1 MKLRLFTV
9 AMLLTCLSI
18 LVGFAFTFVFFKKQP
33 VSATIRVQ
41 KGDSIA
47 RIAENLYQNK
57 VINEPA
63 FFRIGTRFF
72 RVERKIKAGFY
83 RFEGRMNLHK
93 VIMELTTGKDR
104 LVRITFPEGLTCREM
119 FELLT
124 SHHLGTRENYLEL
137 FNQPAEL
144 IPPEFGEVSTLEGFL
159 FPDTYLFP
167 EQASERE
174 IILQMLQQFQKR
186 FQSAS
191 KNAAVSQTLTLYQRL
206 VLASLVEKETSRE
219 GERPL
224 VASVFLNRLRIHM
237 KLDCDP
243 TIIYSLMREGRWDG
257 NIRKSDISMQ
267 DPYNTYV
274 HGGLPPG
281 PIANPG
287 AAALFSVFHPAKS
300 DYLFFVSR
308 NDGTHVFASHYSQH
322 LENVRRFQVQY
333 WRKKRQQR

>member
-1 MKLRLFTV
+1 MKIRFLVVSIFLI
-9 AMLLTCLSI
+9 CLSI
-18 LVGFAFTFVFFKKQP
+18 LVGCTFFFVFFKEYP

-41 KGDSIA
+41 KGESIA
-47 RIAENLYQNK
+47 RIADNLYQNK
-57 VINEPA
+57 VINAPVS
-63 FFRIGTRFF
+63 FRLGTRVF

-83 RFEGRMNLHK
+83 RFEGQMTLHK

-104 LVRITFPEGLTCREM
+104 LVRLTFPEGLSCLEM
-119 FELLT
+119 FDLLT
-124 SHHLGTRENYLEL
+124 SHHLGTKENYLTL
-137 FNQPAEL
+137 FNHPAEL
-144 IPPEFGEVSTLEGFL
+144 VSPEFGEVSTLEGFL
-159 FPDTYLFP
+159 FPETYFFP
-167 EQASERE
+167 ERASERE
-174 IILQMLQQFQKR
+174 VVQQMIRQFQKR

-191 KNAAVSQTLTLYQRL
+191 KNAAVSQTLSLYQRL

-267 DPYNTYV
+267 NPYNTYV

-287 AAALFSVFHPAKS
+287 AAALFSVFHPAES